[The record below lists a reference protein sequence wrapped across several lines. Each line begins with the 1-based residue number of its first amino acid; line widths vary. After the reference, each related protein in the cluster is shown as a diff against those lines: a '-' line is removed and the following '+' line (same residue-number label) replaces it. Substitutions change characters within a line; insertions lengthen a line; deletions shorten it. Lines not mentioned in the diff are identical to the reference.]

1 MPDLT
6 NLEGLVIVLLGVVPG
21 YTAIA
26 FYSRAKTYER
36 PSTDLRTVIPA
47 IAVSFVIQVAVYPW
61 TAWQLLPVRN
71 DLAAHPV
78 RLWLWGL
85 AVVLLIPIAGGVLV
99 GRLTDALLIRGD
111 EKPGRVKKFV
121 ARLLP
126 QVPPSPWDTFF
137 LDPPVD
143 GDFVIVTFDDG
154 SMRAGAF
161 YGPAFAMTSPQ
172 QQGIYLAEEW
182 LVDADG
188 NIDTRVLGS
197 KGLLVPLADKIK
209 YVRILRPGDGA
220 ATQSEQEVTTSNG

>member
-1 MPDLT
+1 VPDLT
-6 NLEGLVIVLLGVVPG
+6 NLEGLIIVLLAIVPG

-26 FYSRAKTYER
+26 LYRRTKTYER
-36 PSTDLRTVIPA
+36 PDSDLRTFIPA
-47 IAVSFVIQVAVYPW
+47 IAVSFVIQVLVFPW

-85 AVVLLIPIAGGVLV
+85 AVVLLIPVVGGLLV
-99 GRLTDALLIRGD
+99 GRLTDVLLIRGS
-111 EKPGRVKKFV
+111 EPPGRVKKFA

-126 QVPPSPWDTFF
+126 QVPPSPWDTYF
-137 LDPPVD
+137 LDPPAD
-143 GDFVIVTFDDG
+143 GDFVILTFDDG

-182 LVDADG
+182 LLDADG
-188 NIDTRVLGS
+188 NIDSRVLGS
-197 KGLLVPLADKIK
+197 KGLLVPLAAKIK
-209 YVRILRPGDGA
+209 YVRILRPGDA
-220 ATQSEQEVTTSNG
+220 AGTQSE

>member
-1 MPDLT
+1 VPDLT
-6 NLEGLVIVLLGVVPG
+6 NLEGLVIILLAIAPG

-26 FYSRAKTYER
+26 FYGRTKTYER
-36 PSTDLRTVIPA
+36 PGTDLRTIIPA
-47 IAVSFVIQVAVYPW
+47 IVVSFVIQVLVFPW
-61 TAWQLLPVRN
+61 TAWQLLPVRD
-71 DLAAHPV
+71 DLLAHPWRV
-78 RLWLWGL
+78 WLWGL
-85 AVVLLIPIAGGVLV
+85 AVVLLLPIGGGLLV
-99 GRLTDALLIRGD
+99 GRLTDALLIHG
-111 EKPGRVKKFV
+111 EEEAGRAKKFV

-137 LDPPVD
+137 LDPPAD

-161 YGPAFAMTSPQ
+161 YGPSFAMTSPQ

-197 KGLLVPLADKIK
+197 KGLLVPLASKIK
-209 YVRILRPGDGA
+209 HVRILRTA
-220 ATQSEQEVTTSNG
+220 VATDFQGRGGTH